1 MQNMPSITSVLAS
14 KEDDVSLKHGY
25 VEQICD
31 LDLTF

>member
-1 MQNMPSITSVLAS
+1 MTSVLAS
-14 KEDDVSLKHGY
+14 KEDGVSLKHGY